1 MNSIFLYY
9 QNELEKRKITFD
21 NVSTF
26 DIKNSQFNI
35 CKKDIIERLKIK
47 LRNKGKYSKLLLNQL
62 TIHKCNFGEK
72 FNVSDAEDEAYIEFY
87 NSSEILD
94 IIELIEKEN
103 TNLSNQFKHKP
114 LQGLYKFHHN
124 AYSGIG
130 YSLLMN
136 IRNYWFNK
144 QGQIH
149 KKRKADYKNIIDKHK
164 LSKHIIMSNL
174 HSQAIY
180 GNERKL
186 TGEWLIYTR
195 VQEVNYF
202 LCLASHTEGDNS
214 IYENKIKECYNEFPE
229 LM

>member
-1 MNSIFLYY
+1 MFRIKYKNIILWS
-9 QNELEKRKITFD
+9 FD
-21 NVSTF
+21 NFRSFIT
-26 DIKNSQFNI
+26 DWNILILEWLNIEWLKKHSKN
-35 CKKDIIERLKIK
+35 LKIEVKNEYGSNIILKNLINK
-47 LRNKGKYSKLLLNQL
+47 L
-62 TIHKCNFGEK
+62 
-72 FNVSDAEDEAYIEFY
+72 
-87 NSSEILD
+87 
-94 IIELIEKEN
+94 
-103 TNLSNQFKHKP
+103 NLPLMDSFK
-114 LQGLYKFHHN
+114 
-124 AYSGIG
+124 
-130 YSLLMN
+130 LLMN